1 MNTNAVIYVI
11 DDDQDMRRS
20 LEWLFAPT
28 GLSVVSFGY
37 VNDFLAG
44 YDSRPGC
51 IILDINL
58 PGMSG
63 LEFARTLPKYK
74 IDLPVI
80 IITGKADIPTAVE
93 AMKTGAIDFVPK
105 PFDGSQL
112 IEIVRGAIESRFS
125 LQQERR
131 KGEDCTGSRDFRLT
145 PREREVMRL
154 LVDGKTNKEI
164 AQILDIGVRTVE
176 TYRSEI
182 MRKFNLKSL
191 ADLVKLVIGGS
202 AL

>member
-1 MNTNAVIYVI
+1 MKTNVTVYVI
-11 DDDQDMRRS
+11 DDDPDMRRS
-20 LEWLFAPT
+20 LAWLFAPT
-28 GLSVVSFGY
+28 GLGIESFEC
-37 VNDFLAG
+37 VDDFLAT
-44 YDSRPGC
+44 YDNRPGC

-63 LEFARTLPKYK
+63 LDFAHALPTYR

-80 IITGKADIPTAVE
+80 IITGKADIPTAVH

-112 IEIVRGAIESRFS
+112 ITIVREAIDNRLS
-125 LQQERR
+125 LRQERR
-131 KGEDCTGSRDFRLT
+131 KGEGNAGPRDFRLT

-154 LVDGKTNKEI
+154 LVDGKANKEI

-191 ADLVKLVIGGS
+191 ADLVKLVIGGGIP
-202 AL
+202 